1 MAQLLKSK
9 DGFYVGKVLKNGN
22 LSKDAYHISDREI
35 VAMFEDYLTRY
46 CLTKERNVL
55 EVCRGERTVFEAKL
69 NLE

>member
-1 MAQLLKSK
+1 MAQLLKSR